1 MTFVEDILS
10 QMDNVYKAQVAFLLS
25 YFSSL
30 FCFQGRGNL
39 SNLHR
44 YGGPHPR
51 TAYRWFQRNF
61 DYVDFN
67 LRCLKSS
74 GVINKSCILALD
86 ATFLKKSGKR
96 THGLGWFHNGCSG
109 RTERGLELSV
119 VAAVDMKE
127 NTAYALDAQQILP
140 KTDEGSLSQ
149 ALHQLEKNRESFQEV
164 SSLLV
169 VDGWYAK
176 ASFVKAVTSQGYTVI
191 SKLRKDAR
199 LDYAYEGPYSGIGR
213 PKLYDGP
220 VDLSDLSRWE
230 GAEYQG
236 VRLCQKRLSYR
247 AFKRRLNVVHIQS
260 ASSKRCLLLF
270 STDLSLSA
278 QHIVQC
284 YRARFQIEFL
294 FRDAKQHTGLAQGQV
309 RSKEA
314 IRHHCNLSLA
324 ATNLLRLKDRRW
336 QNTERHRVISLDDW
350 KRWHYNLFFL
360 NRLFSI
366 FGLKADRDKS
376 LIHIEKALNLGLI
389 AA

>member
-1 MTFVEDILS
+1 MPSMLS
-10 QMDNVYKAQVAFLLS
+10 RF
-25 YFSSL
+25 
-30 FCFQGRGNL
+30 
-39 SNLHR
+39 
-44 YGGPHPR
+44 
-51 TAYRWFQRNF
+51 FQRQ
-61 DYVDFN
+61 
-67 LRCLKSS
+67 
-74 GVINKSCILALD
+74 
-86 ATFLKKSGKR
+86 KKAVSARLSISWKR
-96 THGLGWFHNGCSG
+96 TGKDSK
-109 RTERGLELSV
+109 R
-119 VAAVDMKE
+119 
-127 NTAYALDAQQILP
+127 
-140 KTDEGSLSQ
+140 
-149 ALHQLEKNRESFQEV
+149 
-164 SSLLV
+164 SLLV

-176 ASFVKAVTSQGYTVI
+176 SSFVEAVTSQGYTLI

-199 LDYAYEGPYSGIGR
+199 LDYAYEGPYCGIGR

-220 VDLSDLSRWE
+220 VDLSDLSRWDYC
-230 GAEYQG
+230 EYQG
-236 VRLCQKRLSYR
+236 ARLYQKLLSYR

-278 QHIVQC
+278 QQIVQC

-314 IRHHCNLSLA
+314 ISHHCNLSLA

-336 QNTERHRVISLDDW
+336 QNKEGHRVISLEDW

-366 FGLKADRDKS
+366 FDPNPDRDKS
-376 LIHIEKALNLGLI
+376 LMHIEKALNLGLI